1 VEYGQGRRPRVTV
14 VDPPLQRHDGQQ
26 LPHVFPSDDLCLYY
40 DEFDGGQHLIAD
52 TVVPWIS
59 EWLFHYE
66 LWLSTGS
73 WHGGGVHP
81 GQGSTRRGRRRA
93 EAERTPRPDLP
104 SATG

>member
-1 VEYGQGRRPRVTV
+1 
-14 VDPPLQRHDGQQ
+14 
-26 LPHVFPSDDLCLYY
+26 VFPSDDLCLYY